1 MSAVRVIAVLVAAQ
15 VVSGGRVNLPAGR
28 FAPLFGLDAGQQS
41 LPVPAF
47 ALDVRPVTRAQFGE
61 FLAKLPQWQRGKA
74 RPPLVDAAY
83 LEGFDAAALPDAPV
97 TNVSWFAARAYC
109 TWRGGRLPTTLEWE
123 YAAAADETR
132 RDASRDPAFAQRI
145 LDWYGKPN
153 QVDDLRRSG
162 SPRNVYGLEALHGLV
177 WEWTED
183 FNATLVSG
191 DSRKEGDKYS
201 CGDGATGS
209 SNREDYAAF
218 MRYAMRSSLTPRTA
232 LARLGFR
239 CAWAPKET
247 P

>member
-1 MSAVRVIAVLVAAQ
+1 MNAARAIAVLLAAQ
-15 VVSGGRVNLPAGR
+15 VARVELPAGR
-28 FAPLFGLDAGQQS
+28 FAPLFGLDAGQTS
-41 LPVPAF
+41 LPVAAF
-47 ALDVRPVTRAQFGE
+47 GLDVRPVTRAQFAE
-61 FLAKLPQWQRGKA
+61 FLAVAPQWQRGKA

-83 LEGFDAAALPDAPV
+83 LEGFDAKAQPGAPV

-109 TWRGGRLPTTLEWE
+109 AWRGARLPTTLEWE

-145 LDWYGKPN
+145 LDWYGQPN
-153 QVDDLRRSG
+153 RPDDLQRTG
-162 SPRNVYGLEALHGLV
+162 SPRNVYGVEALHGLV

-183 FNATLVSG
+183 FNATLVSS
-191 DSRKEGDKYS
+191 DSRKEGEKFS
-201 CGDGATGS
+201 CGDGSTGS

-218 MRYAMRSSLTPRTA
+218 MRYAMRSSLTPRTS

-239 CAWAPKET
+239 CAWSVKKET